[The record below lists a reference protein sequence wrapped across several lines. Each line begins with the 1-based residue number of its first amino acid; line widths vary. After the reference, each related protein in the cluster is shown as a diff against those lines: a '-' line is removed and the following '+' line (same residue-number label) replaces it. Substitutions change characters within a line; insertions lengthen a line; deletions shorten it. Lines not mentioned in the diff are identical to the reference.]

1 VSEPKFLDELKF
13 DANGLIPVVIQDANT
28 GEVLTVAYMNRDA
41 VRLTFET
48 GKTWFWRRRHQKLM
62 MKGEHSGRVQVVK
75 EILVDCDADALVV
88 KVEQVGGAAC
98 HEGYPS
104 CFFRKV
110 TRTANWRFSSNES
123 LTRTRS
129 TAKKVAGDERL

>member
-1 VSEPKFLDELKF
+1 
-13 DANGLIPVVIQDANT
+13 
-28 GEVLTVAYMNRDA
+28 
-41 VRLTFET
+41 
-48 GKTWFWRRRHQKLM
+48 M
-62 MKGEHSGRVQVVK
+62 MKGEHSGRVQLVK

-110 TRTANWRFSSNES
+110 TQDGELEVFQQRVFDPNEVYGE
-123 LTRTRS
+123 
-129 TAKKVAGDERL
+129 KGGK

>member
-1 VSEPKFLDELKF
+1 MSEPKFLDELKF

-110 TRTANWRFSSNES
+110 TKDGELEVFQQRVFDPNEVYGE
-123 LTRTRS
+123 
-129 TAKKVAGDERL
+129 KGGG

>member
-1 VSEPKFLDELKF
+1 MTEPQFLDELQF
-13 DANGLIPVVIQDANT
+13 DANGLIPVVIQDADT

-62 MKGEHSGRVQVVK
+62 MKGERSGRIQRVRD
-75 EILVDCDADALVV
+75 ILVDCDADALVI
-88 KVEQVGGAAC
+88 KVEQIGGAAC

-110 TRTANWRFSSNES
+110 TPDGKLQVFQLRVFEPREVYGEQGG
-123 LTRTRS
+123 
-129 TAKKVAGDERL
+129 KE

>member
-1 VSEPKFLDELKF
+1 MSEPKFLDELKF
-13 DANGLIPVVIQDANT
+13 DANGLIQVVIQDANT

-62 MKGEHSGRVQVVK
+62 MKGEHSGRVQLVK

-110 TRTANWRFSSNES
+110 TQGGELEIFQQRVFDPSEVYGE
-123 LTRTRS
+123 
-129 TAKKVAGDERL
+129 KGGG

>member
-1 VSEPKFLDELKF
+1 MSEPKFIDELKF
-13 DANGLIPVVIQDANT
+13 DGNGLIPVVIQDALT
-28 GEVLTVAYMNRDA
+28 GEVLTLAYMNKDA

-48 GKTWFWRRRHQKLM
+48 GKTWFWRRRHQRLM
-62 MKGEHSGRVQVVK
+62 MKGEHSGRVQLVR

-88 KVEQVGGAAC
+88 KVEQIGGAAC

-110 TRTANWRFSSNES
+110 N
-123 LTRTRS
+123 S
-129 TAKKVAGDERL
+129 TGELEVFQQRVFNPEEVYGEKGETK

>member
-1 VSEPKFLDELKF
+1 MAKFLDELKF
-13 DANGLIPVVIQDANT
+13 GDDGLIPVVIQDAQT

-48 GKTWFWRRRHQKLM
+48 GKTWFWRRRHQRLM
-62 MKGEHSGRVQVVK
+62 MKGEHSGRVQLVR
-75 EILVDCDADALVV
+75 EILVDCDADALVI

-110 TRTANWRFSSNES
+110 NPDGS
-123 LTRTRS
+123 LEVFQER
-129 TAKKVAGDERL
+129 VFYPDEVYGEKGEQG

>member
-1 VSEPKFLDELKF
+1 MSEPKFINELKF
-13 DANGLIPVVIQDANT
+13 DDNGLIPVVIQDALT
-28 GEVLTVAYMNRDA
+28 GEVLTLAYMNKDA

-48 GKTWFWRRRHQKLM
+48 GKTWFWRRRHQRLM
-62 MKGEHSGRVQVVK
+62 MKGERSGRVQLVR

-88 KVEQVGGAAC
+88 KVEQIGGAAC

-110 TRTANWRFSSNES
+110 NPTGELEVFQQRVFNPEEVYGEKGET
-123 LTRTRS
+123 
-129 TAKKVAGDERL
+129 K

>member
-13 DANGLIPVVIQDANT
+13 DANGLIPVVVQDANT

-62 MKGEHSGRVQVVK
+62 MKGEHSGRVQLVK
-75 EILVDCDADALVV
+75 EILVDCDADSLVV
-88 KVEQVGGAAC
+88 KVEQIGGAAC

-110 TRTANWRFSSNES
+110 TQNGELEIFQQRVFDPN
-123 LTRTRS
+123 
-129 TAKKVAGDERL
+129 KVYSEKGGG

>member
-1 VSEPKFLDELKF
+1 MARPKCLDELKF
-13 DANGLIPVVIQDANT
+13 DANGLIPVVIQDHKT
-28 GEVLTVAYMNRDA
+28 GEVLTVAYMNYDA

-48 GKTWFWRRRHQKLM
+48 GKTWFWRRRHQRLM
-62 MKGEHSGRVQVVK
+62 MKGEHSGRVQLVR

-88 KVEQVGGAAC
+88 KVNQVSGTAC

-110 TRTANWRFSSNES
+110 TQEGEFQVFQERVFDPNEVYGE
-123 LTRTRS
+123 
-129 TAKKVAGDERL
+129 KVANNEHP

>member
-1 VSEPKFLDELKF
+1 VSEPKFLGELKF

-28 GEVLTVAYMNRDA
+28 GEVLTLAYMNREA

-48 GKTWFWRRRHQKLM
+48 GKTWFWRRRYQKLM
-62 MKGEHSGRVQVVK
+62 MKGEHSGRVQLVK

-88 KVEQVGGAAC
+88 KVEQVGDAAC

-110 TRTANWRFSSNES
+110 TREGELGIFQQRVFDPNEVYGE
-123 LTRTRS
+123 
-129 TAKKVAGDERL
+129 KGGG

>member
-1 VSEPKFLDELKF
+1 MSEPKFLDELKF

-41 VRLTFET
+41 VRLTYET

-62 MKGEHSGRVQVVK
+62 MKGEHSGRVQSVK

-104 CFFRKV
+104 CFFGKV
-110 TRTANWRFSSNES
+110 TQDGELEIFQQRVFDPNEVYGE
-123 LTRTRS
+123 
-129 TAKKVAGDERL
+129 KGGG

>member
-1 VSEPKFLDELKF
+1 MAEPKFLDEIKF
-13 DANGLIPVVIQDANT
+13 DANGLVPVVVQDVNT
-28 GEVLTVAYMNRDA
+28 GEVLTLAYMNRDA
-41 VRLTFET
+41 VKLTFET

-62 MKGEHSGRVQVVK
+62 MKGEHSGRVQLVK

-110 TRTANWRFSSNES
+110 TKDGELEVFQQRVFNPDEVYSG
-123 LTRTRS
+123 
-129 TAKKVAGDERL
+129 KKG

>member
-1 VSEPKFLDELKF
+1 MSEPKFIDKLKF
-13 DANGLIPVVIQDANT
+13 DDNGLIPVVIQDALT
-28 GEVLTVAYMNRDA
+28 GEVLTLAYMNKDA

-48 GKTWFWRRRHQKLM
+48 GKTWFWRRRHQRLM
-62 MKGEHSGRVQVVK
+62 MKGEHSGRVQLVR
-75 EILVDCDADALVV
+75 EIFVDCDADALVV

-110 TRTANWRFSSNES
+110 NA
-123 LTRTRS
+123 
-129 TAKKVAGDERL
+129 AGELEVFQQRVFNPEEVYGEKGETK

>member
-1 VSEPKFLDELKF
+1 MAEPKFLDELKF

-62 MKGEHSGRVQVVK
+62 MKGEHSGRVQLVR

-98 HEGYPS
+98 HTGYPS

-110 TRTANWRFSSNES
+110 TQDGELQVFQERVFDPS
-123 LTRTRS
+123 
-129 TAKKVAGDERL
+129 KVYGGKDKG

>member
-1 VSEPKFLDELKF
+1 
-13 DANGLIPVVIQDANT
+13 LIPVVIQDAQT

-48 GKTWFWRRRHQKLM
+48 GKTWFWRRRHQRLM
-62 MKGEHSGRVQVVK
+62 MKGEHSGRVQLVR
-75 EILVDCDADALVV
+75 EILVDCDADALVI

-110 TRTANWRFSSNES
+110 NPDGSLEVFQERVFDPNE
-123 LTRTRS
+123 
-129 TAKKVAGDERL
+129 VYGEEGEQG